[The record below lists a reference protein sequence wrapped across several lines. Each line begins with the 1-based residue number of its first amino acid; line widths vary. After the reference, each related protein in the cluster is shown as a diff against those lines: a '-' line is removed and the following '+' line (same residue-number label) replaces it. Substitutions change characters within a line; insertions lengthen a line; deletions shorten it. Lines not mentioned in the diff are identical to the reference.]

1 MDILEFF
8 PIVLFTLG
16 SILLIV
22 LIILGV
28 KLINTIDKTNRL
40 LDDSYRKM
48 QTLNSFFN
56 VIDHITDT
64 LSSVSDSV
72 VNTVSSVIG
81 KLFYRGKKKNKKEE
95 DDLDE

>member
-22 LIILGV
+22 LIILGI

-40 LDDSYRKM
+40 LDDSYKKM
-48 QTLNSFFN
+48 QTLNSFFD
-56 VIDHITDT
+56 VIDHVTDA

-72 VNTVSSVIG
+72 VNAVSSVIG

-95 DDLDE
+95 NDLDE